1 VRGRAGVLTPKVL
14 FTGTGGLA
22 YGSIKTTGTRAG
34 STPAG
39 VAVASVGSNA
49 ELRVGWTAG
58 AGVEGKL
65 TANWSAKL
73 E

>member
-49 ELRVGWTAG
+49 ELRVGRTA
-58 AGVEGKL
+58 AVEGKL